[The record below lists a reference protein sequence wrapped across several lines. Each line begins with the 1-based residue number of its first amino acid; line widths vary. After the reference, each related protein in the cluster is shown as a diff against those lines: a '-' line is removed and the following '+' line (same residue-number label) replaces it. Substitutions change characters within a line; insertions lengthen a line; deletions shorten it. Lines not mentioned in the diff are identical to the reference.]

1 MLKAKDA
8 EYFTNIDIGFASSV
22 YVVTARV
29 RNLARMHSPMLRLG
43 CLRLREHFP
52 TTPEVSSFVQIKQE
66 KIEEGL
72 LINID
77 AKER

>member
-29 RNLARMHSPMLRLG
+29 RNLARMHSPMLRLFKNFSVIIG
-43 CLRLREHFP
+43 A
-52 TTPEVSSFVQIKQE
+52 
-66 KIEEGL
+66 
-72 LINID
+72 INY
-77 AKER
+77 

>member
-1 MLKAKDA
+1 MLLIIK
-8 EYFTNIDIGFASSV
+8 N
-22 YVVTARV
+22 
-29 RNLARMHSPMLRLG
+29 RLG
-43 CLRLREHFP
+43 WLRLREHFP